1 MEKGVQFISLV
12 QLERGFLFEK
22 GLPCANPLGSTVEKR
37 AMFPSWD
44 PCEKEGQRAIGGR
57 KARGHGGNGEIPRKI
72 GCRAKTVIREGK
84 TG

>member
-1 MEKGVQFISLV
+1 
-12 QLERGFLFEK
+12 
-22 GLPCANPLGSTVEKR
+22 
-37 AMFPSWD
+37 MFPSWD